1 MTSQKLIEIIGQ
13 DAAALLVAA
22 AGGQHIYV
30 PRRIVPPDRDDCLIV
45 LFSESLKDG
54 SSCMS
59 AYKNCADQSGLTV
72 RQIQRIVN
80 E

>member
-1 MTSQKLIEIIGQ
+1 MTSKTLIDIVGQ
-13 DAAALLVAA
+13 DAAEKLVAS
-22 AGGQHIYV
+22 AGGQHIYI
-30 PRRIVPPDRDDCLIV
+30 PRRIVPTDRDDCIII

-54 SSCMS
+54 STCMS
-59 AYKNCADQSGLTV
+59 AYEKCADQSGLTV